1 MAIVRTNNRVI
12 GDKPVISALPEDL
25 AKQMKETGVWKESSP
40 VPLQRL
46 SLVRVPYLD
55 FRHKPQY
62 DGEIIVLDA
71 YAKKTAQVFAKLLKL
86 GFPLN
91 KIRSLHHYSANDE
104 LSMAD
109 NNTSCFCDRPISKG
123 LPSMHSYGM
132 ALDINPLQNPFVVF
146 NEKTGKAD
154 IYPQK
159 GWQFLNRHNQKE
171 GMVESIVSL
180 LAKQG
185 FFIWGGRWTTPI
197 DFHHFQ
203 PQRGIAELLVILSK
217 TDGERLI
224 ELAIKER
231 HRLTSLDS
239 FPSGEKLQPLKKL
252 YKKSKADFFERF
264 GTYIR

>member
-12 GDKPVISALPEDL
+12 GDKPVISVLPEDL

-40 VPLQRL
+40 VSLQRL
-46 SLVRVPYLD
+46 SLVEVPYVD
-55 FRHKPQY
+55 FKLTH
-62 DGEIIVLDA
+62 DNGEIIVFDA
-71 YAKKTAQVFAKLLKL
+71 YAKKVAQVFAKLFKL
-86 GFPLN
+86 GFPIN

-123 LPSMHSYGM
+123 LPSMHCYGM

-146 NEKTGKAD
+146 NEKAGKAD

-171 GMVESIVSL
+171 GMVEPIVSL
-180 LAKQG
+180 LAKHG
-185 FFIWGGRWTTPI
+185 FFIWGGHWTTPI

-239 FPSGEKLQPLKKL
+239 FPYGEKLQPLKKL
-252 YKKSKADFFERF
+252 YKKNKTDFFERF
-264 GTYIR
+264 CSYIR